1 MYSFGIYYDCLS
13 NNIPVVLTIA
23 TQKISKNWF
32 SMAVLKGSNK
42 PLMLHNSIDIVYGP
56 TSKTSWKVFIFWAF
70 RGKLTL
76 KSTLTKGAS
85 SRPEILL
92 KKNLNPKFPGYHKW
106 NVGRFIMPLYPFPVD
121 TLRRFNAYKTSIS
134 YRRWNDVLC
143 LLGYIFGSKTSL
155 KLPITFTG

>member
-1 MYSFGIYYDCLS
+1 MYSFRIYYDCLS

-56 TSKTSWKVFIFWAF
+56 TPKTSWKVFIFWAF
-70 RGKLTL
+70 REKLTR

-92 KKNLNPKFPGYHKW
+92 KKNLNPKFPGYHNW

-121 TLRRFNAYKTSIS
+121 TLRRVNADKTSI
-134 YRRWNDVLC
+134 RRLRRRIDFL
-143 LLGYIFGSKTSL
+143 
-155 KLPITFTG
+155 

>member
-1 MYSFGIYYDCLS
+1 MYSFRIYYDCLS

-32 SMAVLKGSNK
+32 SMAVLKGSIK

-56 TSKTSWKVFIFWAF
+56 TPKTSWKVFIFWAF
-70 RGKLTL
+70 RGKLTR

-92 KKNLNPKFPGYHKW
+92 KKNLNPKFPGYHNW

-121 TLRRFNAYKTSIS
+121 TLCRFNAYKTSIQRL
-134 YRRWNDVLC
+134 RRRIDFL
-143 LLGYIFGSKTSL
+143 
-155 KLPITFTG
+155 